1 MSGESSTPPENI
13 SEGYKTSD
21 TPIRLFSEL
30 KAGKLYYLKS
40 PLKSKDDVM
49 EQFKQISTKLGKY
62 FSFILGSEGDSFYTG
77 GNISE
82 KLAEKVVAGLY
93 VYCIGDDDLSY
104 QEDKVIPRKKF
115 NYYSEDGTLAY
126 NNTVRPNPMA
136 YYSIPNAFL
145 KPDEFLGPDV
155 ILQPLEI
162 RPVTRTL
169 GSRFTDAVKRL
180 LPNKKPRGGK
190 KSIKRKKTNSRLRRR
205 FSIRRKKHN

>member
-1 MSGESSTPPENI
+1 MSGESSRPPENI

-40 PLKSKDDVM
+40 PLTSKDDVM
-49 EQFKQISTKLGKY
+49 YQQFRMIVQKYGKY
-62 FSFILGSEGDSFYTG
+62 IQSMIGSELDEIDSPVPYR
-77 GNISE
+77 IDE
-82 KLAEKVVAGLY
+82 KLANEVVTTGLY
-93 VYCIGDDDLSY
+93 VYCIGDDELSY
-104 QEDKVIPRKKF
+104 PDGTVIPRKKF
-115 NYYSEDGTLAY
+115 NYYSSDGTLAY

-162 RPVTRTL
+162 RPVTRKL
-169 GSRFTDAVKRL
+169 GYRFTDAVKSL
-180 LPNKKPRGGK
+180 LPNKKYDGGK
-190 KSIKRKKTNSRLRRR
+190 KSIKRKKN
-205 FSIRRKKHN
+205 K

>member
-1 MSGESSTPPENI
+1 MSGESSRPPENI

-40 PLKSKDDVM
+40 PLTSKDYVM
-49 EQFKQISTKLGKY
+49 EQFKQISTNLDKY

-82 KLAEKVVAGLY
+82 KLANEVVDGLY

-162 RPVTRTL
+162 RPVTRKL
-169 GSRFTDAVKRL
+169 RYRLTDAVKSL
-180 LPNKKPRGGK
+180 LPKKSGGGK